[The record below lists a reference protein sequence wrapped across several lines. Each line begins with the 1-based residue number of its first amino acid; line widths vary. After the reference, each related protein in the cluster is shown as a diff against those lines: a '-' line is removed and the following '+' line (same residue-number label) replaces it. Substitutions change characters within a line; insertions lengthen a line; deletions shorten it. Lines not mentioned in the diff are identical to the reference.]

1 MLTLDLTDDEVK
13 ALFVALTTS
22 GSLCRSLGRPDGM
35 VVAMAP
41 GPEQAA
47 ALAAYAP
54 VMDALALK
62 VRKLADPSYDPTA
75 PCPDCGVVH
84 STTGPGGIDDMGLTK
99 EPTEELKLPD
109 NVIRFPGPKTKQ

>member
-1 MLTLDLTDDEVK
+1 MITLELTDEEVK

-41 GPEQAA
+41 SPDKAA
-47 ALAAYAP
+47 QLAVYA
-54 VMDALALK
+54 VQIDALAVK
-62 VRKLADPSYDPTA
+62 VRALADPSYDPTA

-84 STTGPGGIDDMGLTK
+84 STAGPGGIDDMGLT
-99 EPTEELKLPD
+99 EDPKLPD